1 MKKSHL
7 LGIIAIGLIIFVG
20 IWILNS
26 DEPRGRAEQ
35 EKFDL
40 AGGPERVKRG
50 FPQREI
56 VDLASEYPEDFLR
69 NGTRKEKK
77 VALSFDDGP
86 DDVYTVQILD
96 ILKEKDVQ
104 ATFFIVG
111 RRAEIFPEV
120 VSRMVVEGHVVANHT
135 WSHPDIL
142 KLSQDK
148 ILEELQKTDRIIKDL
163 NCYYPKFFRPPYGSI
178 DRETLELVTGEGY
191 AIISWDVD
199 SLDWKGLDATEVKT
213 NILEN
218 VLPGSII
225 LQHSAGG
232 IGEDLLGTVEALPE
246 IIDVLQKD
254 GYEFVTLD
262 ELLGIDYQQDD

>member
-1 MKKSHL
+1 MKKSYL
-7 LGIIAIGLIIFVG
+7 ISIIAVWLIIFVSF
-20 IWILNS
+20 WILNS
-26 DEPRGRAEQ
+26 DEPRGLAGREN
-35 EKFDL
+35 FDL
-40 AGGPERVKRG
+40 AGGPEREKRG

-69 NGTRKEKK
+69 NGARKEKK

-96 ILKEKDVQ
+96 VLKEKDVQ
-104 ATFFIVG
+104 ATFFIIG
-111 RRAEIFPEV
+111 RRAEIFPEIV
-120 VSRMVVEGHVVANHT
+120 KRMVVEGHVVANHT

-142 KLSQDK
+142 KLSKDK
-148 ILEELQKTDRIIKDL
+148 ILEELQKTDQIIKDL

-178 DRETLELVTGEGY
+178 DREKLELVTKEGY
-191 AIISWDVD
+191 NIISWDVD
-199 SLDWKGLDATEVKT
+199 SLDWKGLDAAEVKT

-232 IGEDLLGTVEALPE
+232 VGEDLSGTVEALPE
-246 IIDVLQKD
+246 VIDVLKKD
-254 GYEFVTLD
+254 GYEFLTLD
-262 ELLGIDYQQDD
+262 ELLDMDYQRND